1 MRTSSVSGGIV
12 LMALTAVLAAL
23 PTAGCGP
30 APVTGPQPAR
40 LLAVSHG
47 GAVLYAPETGLLT
60 GYGRSG
66 TQVWQ
71 DRDAAAYGVE
81 VTCLAECPD
90 AVVSQIPTEEA
101 PPLRPFLLS
110 GTGRAPFPVSPAAH
124 AHVLSARSAG
134 DAVVEET
141 DDAGRTWIRVVRPD
155 GSERLPVTHRG
166 FRWVES
172 TDGTAA
178 FAYPWKTG
186 APQDHLLRFARDANG
201 WRRTE
206 RGPSLAETCVAVAIA
221 LKGECVTGGRAAA
234 VVTRTATI
242 GGRFHTTVTGL
253 RADGGTAWRRDFVAE
268 TGVTAHP
275 SDDVIGFAD
284 GGTFTALD
292 TAGDIAWTKD
302 GVLTARFT
310 AGGELVTLTQN
321 GRVEWHPAGTN

>member
-23 PTAGCGP
+23 LTAGCGP
-30 APVTGPQPAR
+30 APVTGPQPVR

-47 GAVLYAPETGLLT
+47 GAVLYAPDTGLLT
-60 GYGRSG
+60 GHGRTG
-66 TQVWQ
+66 ARVWQ

-81 VTCLAECPD
+81 VTCLAECPY
-90 AVVSQIPTEEA
+90 AAVSQIPAEEA

-124 AHVLSARSAG
+124 AHVLSARSAE

-166 FRWVES
+166 FQWVES

-178 FAYPWKTG
+178 LAYPWQAG
-186 APQDHLLRFARDANG
+186 SPQDHLLRFARDADG
-201 WRRTE
+201 WRRTAQ
-206 RGPSLAETCVAVAIA
+206 GPSLAETCVAAAIA
-221 LKGECVTGGRAAA
+221 AKGECVAGGRAAA
-234 VVTRTATI
+234 VVTRTAT
-242 GGRFHTTVTGL
+242 GEGRFHTTVIGL
-253 RADGGTAWRRDFVAE
+253 RTDGGTAWRRDFAAE

-275 SDDVIGFAD
+275 GEDVIGFAD

-292 TAGDIAWTKD
+292 SAGDVAWTKG
-302 GVLTARFT
+302 GVLAARFT
-310 AGGELVTLTQN
+310 SGGELVTLTQN
-321 GRVEWHPAGTN
+321 GRVEWHPSGTH